1 MRSPTSRWSTS
12 EPTDRCRRVGGCG
25 CGQHRVR
32 IVCRP
37 RAHAAQSG
45 RQPRACSRP
54 RHRGCLCWLA
64 RGCDR
69 LRSGAR
75 DQRPG
80 GAELSP
86 DVPSTRPLLDKL
98 GVRPGAKVAIVD
110 VDDAGFLSLLRQRT
124 SDVVTGRPQPAGD
137 LVDLVFL
144 GAKNHTDLTRL
155 KDVKTW
161 IEPNGAIWVIR
172 PKGGRSEI
180 RDTDVIDAGL
190 AAGLVDNKIASF
202 SDTHGA
208 MRLVFRLRDRPAVQR
223 KPGPTTAR
231 KRGVK

>member
-1 MRSPTSRWSTS
+1 M
-12 EPTDRCRRVGGCG
+12 
-25 CGQHRVR
+25 
-32 IVCRP
+32 
-37 RAHAAQSG
+37 
-45 RQPRACSRP
+45 
-54 RHRGCLCWLA
+54 A

-69 LRSGAR
+69 LRSGAGH
-75 DQRPG
+75 QRRG
-80 GAELSP
+80 GAKLSP
-86 DVPSTRPLLDKL
+86 DLPSTRPLLDKL
-98 GVRPGAKVAIVD
+98 GVKPGAKVAIVD
-110 VDDAGFLSLLRQRT
+110 VKDAGFLSLLRQRT
-124 SDVVTGRPQPAGD
+124 SDIVTGRPQSPAD

-144 GAKNHTDLTRL
+144 GAENDADLKRL

-180 RDTDVIDAGL
+180 SDTDVIDAGL

-208 MRLVFRLRDRPAVQR
+208 MRLVFRLRDRPTARRQ
-223 KPGPTTAR
+223 PGLITAR